1 LKVDRRR
8 FLGLAVG
15 AAAGTALGVPG
26 GRFLADVLSSG
37 DTSLYP
43 PKGPE
48 EFILSVCAMCPGG
61 CGLRAR
67 RISERVVKLEGNP
80 LHPVNAGRLC
90 PKGQAALQSLYHP
103 DRVPGPLLRKGP
115 RGSLQ
120 SFERVSWERA
130 LAEIGQR
137 LRSLRDGRRPESL
150 VLLRGGSGGTGS
162 RVARRFLQ
170 AFGSPNDVALDRGEE
185 AASLAL
191 WLTQGVRA
199 VPAYDLAS
207 TDYVLSLGGAMLEAS
222 SSPVHM
228 ARAYGQ
234 FRQGRTGR
242 RGKFVQVEP
251 RLSITASSA
260 DEWIPVRPGTEG
272 VFALGVAGVLVSEG
286 LYNRDFLIERTRG
299 FEDTTGAGGAVR
311 DGLRS
316 LLARHY
322 TLEQVAGETGVSVDV
337 ILRIAR
343 EFAAARSR
351 LAVGPRK
358 GPLLP
363 GRLFDHLAA
372 HVLNALAGNVDA
384 AGGVLVPEEA
394 PLAPW
399 PELPSDPVA
408 EVGRRRPRLDAAGSR
423 GKGSALLTSD
433 PERLADAILS
443 GSPYRAEVLLMLQA
457 DPIFASATP
466 DRFAAALEKVPLVV
480 SFASTPDDTALHADW
495 ILPEAHFLE
504 RWELWTTPPG
514 IPYPLVSLARP
525 ALAKPLHDVHPAA
538 EIFLE
543 LARRTGLEPAF
554 PWKDLAT
561 LLRAEMDGL
570 YQARR
575 GAVMGAPFDEAWVR
589 MMEGAGWW
597 APGYRSADELW
608 QRAQESGGW
617 WDPFFDLEDWKR
629 VLRTESGRFE
639 FRADLLRPRSSADG
653 AHIPPIEA
661 SARPPSAGERS
672 AVHSFSLLLFEP
684 LPIAGGTG
692 AELPF
697 LQGILDPGH
706 AEGWETWVE
715 IHPESAASLGIK
727 DRGWVRIRS
736 AQGAVTVRARVT
748 PRVVPGVA
756 AIPVG
761 LGKKG
766 GGRWANRTGAN
777 PLRLLSPGRDPLCG
791 LPDLDATVVQISV
804 ADASGNERVS
814 EGRS

>member
-1 LKVDRRR
+1 
-8 FLGLAVG
+8 
-15 AAAGTALGVPG
+15 
-26 GRFLADVLSSG
+26 
-37 DTSLYP
+37 
-43 PKGPE
+43 
-48 EFILSVCAMCPGG
+48 M
-61 CGLRAR
+61 RAR

-103 DRVPGPLLRKGP
+103 DRVPGPLRRKGP

-130 LAEIGQR
+130 FTEVGGR
-137 LRSLRDGRRPESL
+137 LRSLRESRRPESL
-150 VLLRGGSGGTGS
+150 VLVRGNSGGTGT
-162 RVARRFLQ
+162 RAARRFLQ
-170 AFGSPNDVALDRGEE
+170 AFGSPNDVAFDRGEE

-199 VPAYDLAS
+199 APAYDVAS
-207 TDYVLSLGGAMLEAS
+207 TDFVLSLGGAMLEAS

-228 ARAYGQ
+228 TRAYGQ

-242 RGKFVQVEP
+242 RGKLVQVEP

-286 LYNRDFLIERTRG
+286 LFNRDFVLERTRG
-299 FEDTTGAGGAVR
+299 FEDGAGSGEGGG

-322 TLEQVAGETGVSVDV
+322 SLERVAAETGVSVDV

-343 EFAAARSR
+343 EFAGARSS
-351 LAVGPRK
+351 LAIGPRK

-363 GRLFDHLAA
+363 GQLFDHLAA
-372 HVLNALAGNVDA
+372 HVLNALAGNVDGP
-384 AGGVLVPEEA
+384 GGVLVPEEA
-394 PLAPW
+394 PLAAW
-399 PELPSDPVA
+399 PELPPDA
-408 EVGRRRPRLDAAGSR
+408 IAKEGRARPRLDGAG
-423 GKGSALLTSD
+423 GKDEPLLASD
-433 PERLADAILS
+433 PERLADSILI
-443 GSPYRAEVLLMLQA
+443 GSPYRTEALIVLQA
-457 DPIFASATP
+457 DPAFASARP
-466 DRFAAALEKVPLVV
+466 DRFAAALERVPLVV
-480 SFASTPDDTALHADW
+480 SFATLPDDTALLSDW

-504 RWELWTTPPG
+504 RWDLWTTPPG
-514 IPYPLVSLARP
+514 IPYPLVSLSRP
-525 ALAKPLHDVHPAA
+525 ALPKPLHDARPAA

-543 LARRTGLEPAF
+543 LARRTGLESAF
-554 PWKDLAT
+554 PWKDLST
-561 LLRAEMDGL
+561 MVRTEMDGL
-570 YQARR
+570 YRARR

-597 APGYRSADELW
+597 APGYHSADELW

-617 WDPFFDLEDWKR
+617 WDPFYDHEDWKR
-629 VLRTESGRFE
+629 VLRTESGRYE
-639 FRADLLRPRSSADG
+639 FRADLLKPRPPGPGSLAAATRT
-653 AHIPPIEA
+653 
-661 SARPPSAGERS
+661 SARPSSGGEDA
-672 AVHSFSLLLFEP
+672 AVASFSLLLFEP

-715 IHPESAASLGIK
+715 IHPESAASLGVK
-727 DRGWVRIRS
+727 DGAWVRVRS
-736 AQGAVTVRARVT
+736 PRGAITVRARVT
-748 PRVVPGVA
+748 RRVVPGVA

-766 GGRWANRTGAN
+766 GGRWANRSGAN
-777 PLRLLSPGRDPLCG
+777 PLRLLSPSRDALCG
-791 LPDLDATVVQISV
+791 LPDYGATVVDVS
-804 ADASGNERVS
+804 ASSGPERK
-814 EGRS
+814 G

>member
-1 LKVDRRR
+1 MKVDRRR
-8 FLGLAVG
+8 FLGLTIG
-15 AAAGTALGVPG
+15 AAAGTALAVPG
-26 GRFLADVLSSG
+26 GRILGQMLSST
-37 DTSLYP
+37 DSSFYP
-43 PKGPE
+43 PRGPE
-48 EFILSVCAMCPGG
+48 EFILSVCALCPGG
-61 CGLRAR
+61 CGIRAR

-103 DRVPGPLLRKGP
+103 DRVPGPLHRKGP

-130 LAEIGQR
+130 FAEVGGR
-137 LRSLRDGRRPESL
+137 LRSLRETRRPESL
-150 VLLRGGSGGTGS
+150 ALVRGNSGGIGT

-170 AFGSPNDVALDRGEE
+170 AFGSPNDVALDRGEV

-199 VPAYDLAS
+199 VPAYDIAS

-228 ARAYGQ
+228 TRAYGQ

-242 RGKFVQVEP
+242 RGKLVQVEP

-260 DEWIPVRPGTEG
+260 DEWIRVRPGTEG

-286 LYNRDFLIERTRG
+286 LYNRDFVLERTHG
-299 FEDTTGAGGAVR
+299 FEDATGSGARGGE
-311 DGLRS
+311 GLRS

-322 TLEQVAGETGVSVDV
+322 TLERVAVETGVSVDV

-343 EFAAARSR
+343 EFAGARSS
-351 LAVGPRK
+351 LAIGPRK

-372 HVLNALAGNVDA
+372 HVLNALAGNVDGP
-384 AGGVLVPEEA
+384 GGVLVPEEA
-394 PLAPW
+394 PLATW
-399 PELPSDPVA
+399 PELPPDA
-408 EVGRRRPRLDAAGSR
+408 LAQEGRGRPRLDAAG
-423 GKGSALLTSD
+423 GKDFPLLASD

-443 GSPYRAEVLLMLQA
+443 GSPYRTEVLMVLDA
-457 DPIFASATP
+457 DPVFASACP
-466 DRFAAALEKVPLVV
+466 DRFAAALERVPLVV
-480 SFASTPDDTALHADW
+480 SFATLPDDTALHSDW

-525 ALAKPLHDVHPAA
+525 ALARPLHDVHPAA

-543 LARRTGLEPAF
+543 LARRTGLESAF
-554 PWKDLAT
+554 PWKDSTT
-561 LLRAEMDGL
+561 LVRAEMDGL
-570 YQARR
+570 YRARR

-597 APGYRSADELW
+597 APGYHSADELW

-617 WDPFFDLEDWKR
+617 WDPFYDHEDWKR
-629 VLRTESGRFE
+629 ALRTESGRYE
-639 FRADLLRPRSSADG
+639 FRSDLLKQQSPGHGSLPAGIEISVRPLSG
-653 AHIPPIEA
+653 
-661 SARPPSAGERS
+661 GER
-672 AVHSFSLLLFEP
+672 ATVASFALLLFEP

-715 IHPESAASLGIK
+715 IHPESAASLGVK
-727 DRGWVRIRS
+727 DGAWVRVQSPRS
-736 AQGAVTVRARVT
+736 AITARARVT

-766 GGRWANRTGAN
+766 GGRWANRSGAN
-777 PLRLLSPGRDPLCG
+777 PLRLLSPARDALCG
-791 LPDLDATVVQISV
+791 LPDYGATVVDIS
-804 ADASGNERVS
+804 AANGPEKERRPERKV
-814 EGRS
+814 